1 MAILLQ
7 HRPVY
12 LKPDPSR
19 TYLGIGKPEVLFL
32 DVLKD
37 LKGQIVKAVI
47 YDGQLIIGR
56 LGRVL
61 HVSLP
66 GQESV
71 VLRNHVGGFI
81 TSVPISEIDSIQK
94 MPEPRQSSIPTVL
107 QMIRL
112 HADSAQQDRANG
124 HIGPGAIDATLREVV
139 DLADL
144 IEVMTSEFFGEV
156 SCTT

>member
-19 TYLGIGKPEVLFL
+19 TYLGIGKPEELNL
-32 DVLKD
+32 EILKA
-37 LKGQIVKAVI
+37 LHGHIVKAVI
-47 YDGQLIIGR
+47 GDGQLVIGR
-56 LGRVL
+56 LSKVL
-61 HVSLP
+61 HLNIP
-66 GQESV
+66 GSESV
-71 VLRNHVGGFI
+71 LFRSKEGRSLDVCYVH
-81 TSVPISEIDSIQK
+81 EIDSIQK